1 MNVRDAVSAFNDYL
15 QSQGLKLTRQRELIT
30 EVFFDPAKRA
40 DHPTVEELYLRVK
53 ERDATLGH
61 ATIYRTLKLLVEAR
75 LANPNRIGE
84 DLTRYEPEVPGE
96 HHDHMV
102 CAACG
107 LIIEFEDAEIERLQ
121 EQVAAR
127 HGFRLRDHSMNL
139 VVEPLDPCAQ
149 EGCLR
154 RDGAARGPA
163 PSPAAGGAAG

>member
-1 MNVRDAVSAFNDYL
+1 MNVKDAVSAFNDYL
-15 QSQGLKLTRQRELIT
+15 QSQGLKLTRQRALIT

-53 ERDATLGH
+53 GRDSTVGH
-61 ATIYRTLKLLVEAR
+61 ATVYRTLKLLVDGK
-75 LANPNRIGE
+75 LATPNRIGE

-102 CAACG
+102 CAECG

-127 HGFRLRDHSMNL
+127 HGFALRDHSMNL
-139 VVEPLDPCAQ
+139 VVAPRGDCARAD
-149 EGCLR
+149 CLKGAAGEAR
-154 RDGAARGPA
+154 GAGAAR
-163 PSPAAGGAAG
+163 